1 MIRSDSRGSLTYQR
15 QPDGVNDKP
24 VDRVHRRLEKFI
36 GPHTTRLA
44 IKTFAQKTL
53 GVAPSEVRDR
63 EVPELIRALRPLL
76 RSMLGEAQGER
87 IVEQLLAECKP

>member
-1 MIRSDSRGSLTYQR
+1 M
-15 QPDGVNDKP
+15 NDKP

-44 IKTFAQKTL
+44 LKTFSQKTL
-53 GVAPSEVRDR
+53 GVAPEDVRER
-63 EVPELIRALRPLL
+63 EVPELVRALRPLL

-87 IVEQLLAECKP
+87 IVHELLAELKP

>member
-1 MIRSDSRGSLTYQR
+1 MAL
-15 QPDGVNDKP
+15 NDKP

-44 IKTFAQKTL
+44 LKTFSQKQL
-53 GVAPSEVRDR
+53 GVLPDQVLDR

-76 RSMLGEAQGER
+76 RSMLGEAEGER
-87 IVEQLLAECKP
+87 VVEQLLAECKP

>member
-1 MIRSDSRGSLTYQR
+1 MTVGGYWKPSTKSPHSSL
-15 QPDGVNDKP
+15 V
-24 VDRVHRRLEKFI
+24 EKFI

-44 IKTFAQKTL
+44 IKTFAHKTL
-53 GVAPSEVRDR
+53 GVAPNEVRDR
-63 EVPELIRALRPLL
+63 EVPDLIRALRPLL